1 MSDIDIQ
8 TETPTVS
15 NIGSGFVHKSF
26 NKSFTY
32 GIISGLFY
40 DDFSVDDNDVL
51 EPFSG
56 QHSSYKWMVYLWNR
70 SGALNND
77 INRPADKG
85 NQSSTLKKKVI
96 SNLRFANTTFTGVD
110 LDAEGNSFYENGHP

>member
-56 QHSSYKWMVYLWNR
+56 QHSPYKWMVYLWNR

-85 NQSSTLKKKVI
+85 KQSSTLKKKVI
-96 SNLRFANTTFTGVD
+96 SNLRFANTTFTSVD